1 MLLTTPCT
9 DLRFHGTNLPKWLRQ
24 TVTEAFAIEGF
35 SVSPI
40 FTARDVSDQLHRFDP
55 DTDATVDRLAR
66 THDLLRQ
73 AASADS
79 QTKERLHEEAVLLNV
94 EVAES
99 IVMRYRNRGVP
110 IEDLVQVACLGLVK
124 AVRGFDPDK
133 SDHFLSYAAP
143 TILGEVKRFFRDN
156 AWTVRPPRRIQELQ
170 AEISVASAEL
180 MHRRG
185 GVPTP
190 QEIANE
196 LQIAVSEVNEAL
208 AADGCFS
215 PRSLDRPNASGGED
229 GPSLADVL
237 GDDDAGFARAEAVV
251 ALRPLCREL
260 SERDRRII
268 YLRFF
273 REWTQAR
280 IAEEFGVTQMQV
292 SRLLTRIL
300 KQLRSQLEDLDTNLD
315 TVNVESAASTPARVT
330 TLPTAQTSTRTVRPM
345 RKSA

>member
-1 MLLTTPCT
+1 M
-9 DLRFHGTNLPKWLRQ
+9 
-24 TVTEAFAIEGF
+24 
-35 SVSPI
+35 SPI
-40 FTARDVSDQLHRFDP
+40 FSPVNVSDHLCGLGVMPP
-55 DTDATVDRLAR
+55 DAAGRAER
-66 THDLLRQ
+66 THEILRRAVEAD
-73 AASADS
+73 AA
-79 QTKERLHEEAVLLNV
+79 TKSRLHEEAVLLNL

-110 IEDLVQVACLGLVK
+110 VEDLVQVACLGLVK
-124 AVRGFDPDK
+124 AVRGFDPEK

-170 AEISVASAEL
+170 AEISVASADL
-180 MHRRG
+180 MHRHG

-190 QEIANE
+190 EA
-196 LQIAVSEVNEAL
+196 IAVELGLEAKEVREAL

-215 PRSLDRPNASGGED
+215 PRSLDRPSAASGDD

-237 GDDDAGFARAEAVV
+237 GSDDGGFERAEAVV
-251 ALRPLCREL
+251 ALRPLCRTL
-260 SERDRRII
+260 SERDRRIL

-273 REWTQAR
+273 HEWTQAR
-280 IAEEFGVTQMQV
+280 IAEEFGVTQMQI

-300 KQLRSQLEDLDTNLD
+300 KQLRAQLELPGD
-315 TVNVESAASTPARVT
+315 ESEDAVARPTPLAPV
-330 TLPTAQTSTRTVRPM
+330 VRPERVSAEL